1 MKTSD
6 SIKTLASALLKAQGE
21 FTGVLKD
28 KTNPHFKSKYA
39 DLQAAISA
47 TEEPLRMNGL
57 LVIQT
62 PFGSNATQSAGVT
75 TRLLHVSGE
84 WLEGEL
90 ELPAGTQNR
99 VDAQTFGSAITY
111 ARRYSYL
118 GILGIAPEDDDGNV
132 ASGHAGPTVVRGSE
146 VKPFKPAAAD
156 EERYTGNAIRIPR
169 GDAFEADPLF
179 DEDGNLIESQTT
191 VQHREQKA
199 VEDDTVPS
207 TKPASGKAI
216 SEAQAKRWLA
226 IAKSGGKSWEQINSA
241 LKAIGVSKAVEIPFN
256 QYDIFIE
263 WAGGKNERRA

>member
-6 SIKTLASALLKAQGE
+6 SIKNLATALLKAQGE

-47 TEEPLRMNGL
+47 TEDPLRTNGL

-62 PFGSNATQSAGVT
+62 PFGETATQSAGVT
-75 TRLLHVSGE
+75 TRLIHISGE

-90 ELPAGTQNR
+90 ELPAGTANR
-99 VDAQTFGSAITY
+99 IDAQTFGSAITY

-132 ASGHAGPTVVRGSE
+132 ASGHTFN
-146 VKPFKPAAAD
+146 KPIPAPVPRPA
-156 EERYTGNAIRIPR
+156 TPIREPEM
-169 GDAFEADPLF
+169 GDASEPLF
-179 DEDGNLIESQTT
+179 DEDGDLIETQASIDNRQSKANRSSQP
-191 VQHREQKA
+191 A
-199 VEDDTVPS
+199 EDDVPS
-207 TKPASGKAI
+207 TIPAAGPTV
-216 SEAQAKRWLA
+216 SEAQAKRFIA
-226 IAKSGGKSWEQINSA
+226 IAKTGGKSWEQIGAA
-241 LKAIGVSKAVEIPFN
+241 LKAIGVTDAKGLPRN
-256 QYDIFIE
+256 QYDNFIE

>member
-6 SIKTLASALLKAQGE
+6 SIKLLATALLKAQGE

-47 TEEPLRMNGL
+47 TEEPLRTNGL
-57 LVIQT
+57 LVLQT

-84 WLEGEL
+84 WIEGEL

-99 VDAQTFGSAITY
+99 TDAQTFGSAITY

-132 ASGHAGPTVVRGSE
+132 ASGHAGPTPIRRAE
-146 VKPFKPAAAD
+146 PAVS
-156 EERYTGNAIRIPR
+156 TPQ

-179 DEDGNLIESQTT
+179 DEDGNLIESAAA
-191 VQHREQKA
+191 VQHREQKQA
-199 VEDDTVPS
+199 AKLESTVPS
-207 TKPASGKAI
+207 TIPAQGPVI
-216 SEAQAKRWLA
+216 SEAQAKRFLA
-226 IAKSGGKSWEQINSA
+226 IAKTGGKSWPEIDSA
-241 LKAIGVSKAVEIPFN
+241 LEAIGIKKAVEIPRN
-256 QYDIFIE
+256 QYDNFIE

>member
-1 MKTSD
+1 MKTSE
-6 SIKTLASALLKAQGE
+6 SIKLLATALLKAQGE

-75 TRLLHVSGE
+75 TRLIHISGE
-84 WLEGEL
+84 WIEGEL

-132 ASGHAGPTVVRGSE
+132 ASGHAGPTPIRKVE
-146 VKPFKPAAAD
+146 PAPA
-156 EERYTGNAIRIPR
+156 R
-169 GDAFEADPLF
+169 GDAYEPDGVPLF
-179 DEDGNLIESQTT
+179 DPDSGEIIEHPAA
-191 VQHREQKA
+191 VQNREQKQVA
-199 VEDDTVPS
+199 QEDDSVPS
-207 TKPASGKAI
+207 VIPAAGPVV
-216 SEAQAKRWLA
+216 SEAQGKRFIA
-226 IAKSGGKSWEQINSA
+226 IATTGGKSWKQINAA
-241 LKAIGVSKAVEIPFN
+241 LAAIGVKEAKQIPRN
-256 QYDIFIE
+256 QYDTFIE
-263 WAGGKNERRA
+263 WAGGKNEKRA